1 MLILWFLIF
10 LTMTELTKI
19 VFDFVKDNP
28 DIPSHTLAKIIY
40 FKNPQIF
47 KDVESIR
54 TTVRYFRGKRGKDKL
69 KSLIKTYGKLF

>member
-28 DIPSHTLAKIIY
+28 DIPSQTLAKIIY

-69 KSLIKTYGKLF
+69 NSLINKHGKSF